1 MAVTTTNAEVALKSY
16 YLPAITD
23 QLDKSIS
30 PFFARIRKTTTDV
43 SGKEVRKLVRY
54 GMNGGISAGTETGE
68 LPGAGP
74 NSYAVFYTPLKNFYG
89 TIEISDKA
97 IRASATEAGA
107 FVSLLNDEMNGL
119 IESAS
124 FNFNR
129 MLFGD
134 GTGKLA
140 TINGNASF
148 AHYYVDSVK
157 NLIEGMV
164 VDVVGTSGSVIAT
177 SRTIETVDREKKI
190 ISLSGSDMSSPA
202 NYTLVVQDSKD
213 LELTGLGCIFR
224 ESGSLYGQRIE
235 NSHWLK
241 PNMYN
246 DIGDID
252 EMKIQTAI
260 DEVEERTG
268 SKINFI
274 MCSWGVR
281 RALFNVLS
289 KSRVLEPMTLE
300 GGFKALN
307 FNGIPVVADRFC
319 PEGTMYLLN
328 TDDFAI
334 HQLCDWQWLEGE
346 DGKILKQVAGKP
358 VFTATLVKY
367 ADLMCYR
374 PAGQAMLSGI
384 TEA

>member
-1 MAVTTTNAEVALKSY
+1 MVTTSNAEIALKTY
-16 YLPAITD
+16 YLPAIAD
-23 QLDKSIS
+23 QLDKSVS
-30 PFFARIRKTTTDV
+30 PFFARIRKTTSDV

-54 GMNGGISAGTETGE
+54 GVNGGISAGTETGE
-68 LPGAGP
+68 LPTAGT
-74 NSYAVFYTPLKNFYG
+74 NSYAVFTSSLKNFYG
-89 TIEISDKA
+89 TIEITDKA
-97 IRASATEAGA
+97 IRSSATEAGA
-107 FVSLLNDEMNGL
+107 FVSLLNDEMNSL
-119 IESAS
+119 IRSAS

-134 GTGKLA
+134 GSGKLA
-140 TINGNASF
+140 TITGNASS
-148 AHYYVDSVK
+148 AHYNVDSVK
-157 NLIEGMV
+157 NLAEGMV
-164 VDVVGTSGSVIAT
+164 VDVLSVSGSILAS
-177 SRTIETVDREKKI
+177 SRTIQSVDHENKI
-190 ISLSGSDMSSPA
+190 IALSGSDISSA
-202 NYTLVVQDSKD
+202 TNYTLVVQDSKD
-213 LELTGLGCIFR
+213 LELTGLGSLFK
-224 ESGSLYGQRIE
+224 ESGTLYGQRIE
-235 NSHWLK
+235 SCHWLK
-241 PNMYN
+241 PNIYTEV
-246 DIGDID
+246 GDLD
-252 EMKIQTAI
+252 EMKIQKAI
-260 DEVEERTG
+260 DDVEERTG

-319 PEGTMYLLN
+319 PDGTMYLLN

-358 VFTATLVKY
+358 IFTATLVKY

-374 PAGQAMLSGI
+374 PAGQAMLAGI